1 MTTADNNVSTSNV
14 WPNYNV
20 NNVKTASAKDTKT
33 MGKDQFLKILITQ
46 LQNQDPM
53 QPLEDKEFI
62 AQMAQFSSVE
72 QLMNISTQLNT
83 LGQSLGISSGL
94 IGKEVS
100 WIEAGKK
107 DSLTGETGAGA
118 VKSGIVDSIV
128 IRDGVQYAKIGKSE
142 VALKD
147 VTSVSQ
153 AQTTASS
160 AGTTDTTTSSST
172 GSGETRE

>member
-1 MTTADNNVSTSNV
+1 MTTTDNNVSTSNV

-72 QLMNISTQLNT
+72 QLMNISTQLNA
-83 LGQSLGISSGL
+83 LGQSLGTASGL

-107 DSLTGETGAGA
+107 TPSQ
-118 VKSGIVDSIV
+118 VKQVRV
-128 IRDGVQYAKIGKSE
+128 P
-142 VALKD
+142 
-147 VTSVSQ
+147 
-153 AQTTASS
+153 
-160 AGTTDTTTSSST
+160 
-172 GSGETRE
+172 

>member
-1 MTTADNNVSTSNV
+1 MTTTDNNVSTSNV

-72 QLMNISTQLNT
+72 QLMNISTQLNA
-83 LGQSLGISSGL
+83 LGQSLGTASGL

-107 DSLTGETGAGA
+107 DPLTGETAAGTT
-118 VKSGIVDSIV
+118 KSGIVDSIV
-128 IRDGVQYAKIGKSE
+128 IRDGVQYAKMGASE

-153 AQTTASS
+153 ANSTAPATETS
-160 AGTTDTTTSSST
+160 DTTPSSST
-172 GSGETRE
+172 GSGENS

>member
-1 MTTADNNVSTSNV
+1 MTTTDNNVSTSNV

-53 QPLEDKEFI
+53 QPLEDKEFV

-72 QLMNISTQLNT
+72 QLMNISTQLT
-83 LGQSLGISSGL
+83 ALGQSLGTASGL

-100 WIEAGKK
+100 WIEPGKK
-107 DSLTGETGAGA
+107 DSITGEAGAGT

-128 IRDGVQYAKIGKSE
+128 IRDGVQYAKMGAAE

-153 AQTTASS
+153 ANTTAPVTETSDTSS
-160 AGTTDTTTSSST
+160 SSST
-172 GSGETRE
+172 GSGENS

>member
-20 NNVKTASAKDTKT
+20 NNVKTASSKDNKT

-72 QLMNISTQLNT
+72 QLMNISTQLNA
-83 LGQSLGISSGL
+83 LGQSLGTASGL

-100 WIEAGKK
+100 WIQAGKK
-107 DSLTGETGAGA
+107 DSITGEAGTGT
-118 VKSGIVDSIV
+118 VKNGVVDSII
-128 IRDGVQYAKIGKSE
+128 IRDGVQYAKIGADE

-153 AQTTASS
+153 AKTAVPAAAVS
-160 AGTTDTTTSSST
+160 DTPVSSST
-172 GSGETRE
+172 GSGEQS

>member
-1 MTTADNNVSTSNV
+1 
-14 WPNYNV
+14 
-20 NNVKTASAKDTKT
+20 
-33 MGKDQFLKILITQ
+33 TQ
-46 LQNQDPM
+46 L
-53 QPLEDKEFI
+53 I
-62 AQMAQFSSVE
+62 
-72 QLMNISTQLNT
+72 T

-107 DSLTGETGAGA
+107 DSITGETGAGA

-153 AQTTASS
+153 AQTAASS
-160 AGTTDTTTSSST
+160 AGTSDTTTSSST
-172 GSGETRE
+172 GSGETHE

>member
-1 MTTADNNVSTSNV
+1 MTTDNNVSTSNV

-72 QLMNISTQLNT
+72 QLMNISTQLNA
-83 LGQSLGISSGL
+83 LGQSLGTASGL

-107 DSLTGETGAGA
+107 DSITGETGAGS

-128 IRDGVQYAKIGKSE
+128 IRDGVQYAKMGAAE

-153 AQTTASS
+153 ASTTTPARNTS
-160 AGTTDTTTSSST
+160 DTSSSSTT
-172 GSGETRE
+172 GSGEDS